1 MYVPETHSTEGG
13 QSPGTQDMS
22 SGQIY
27 EETEIHEEAEDQE
40 EEFDWFIEQTP
51 FTEQASPL
59 DAPKYGFANQKSGVF
74 QRLQV
79 DFLTQL
85 FLVISKIICTSG
97 KTRFL
102 TNIVTPSCLNHR

>member
-1 MYVPETHSTEGG
+1 
-13 QSPGTQDMS
+13 MS
-22 SGQIY
+22 NEQIY
-27 EETEIHEEAEDQE
+27 EETEISEEAEDQE

-79 DFLTQL
+79 DFFTQL
-85 FLVISKIICTSG
+85 LLKLSKILFVQEISALKQGFDKYFINEYFLCSG
-97 KTRFL
+97 SFL
-102 TNIVTPSCLNHR
+102 DHRV